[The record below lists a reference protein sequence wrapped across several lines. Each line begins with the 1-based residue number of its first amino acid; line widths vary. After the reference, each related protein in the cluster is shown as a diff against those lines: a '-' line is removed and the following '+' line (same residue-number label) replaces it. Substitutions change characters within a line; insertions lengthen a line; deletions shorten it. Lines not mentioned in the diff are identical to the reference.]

1 MAVNDVQLRA
11 REWSAEPALRAA
23 LECLQ
28 MGLGF
33 LPGAREWARRV
44 VQGLASSP
52 STVRAG
58 QLPAL
63 FRPDPIERL
72 PQWLAPSSTYL
83 ERLNGLPMG
92 AAPARLQRARA
103 AHWLSVARTG
113 LEAALGFPLAL
124 VARELGR
131 KTRSAA
137 WAKAQT
143 PARLSDVNDAWRT
156 AAARVEQQKPLTP
169 RTIALPSQ
177 EESVARYP
185 DRYAG

>member
-1 MAVNDVQLRA
+1 MLFR
-11 REWSAEPALRAA
+11 SAEPALRAA

-44 VQGLASSP
+44 LQGLATAP
-52 STVRAG
+52 STVLAG
-58 QLPAL
+58 HTPPV

-72 PQWLAPSSTYL
+72 PQWLRPSATYL
-83 ERLNGLPMG
+83 ERKNALPMG

-103 AHWLSVARTG
+103 GHLWELACVGLVA
-113 LEAALGFPLAL
+113 AVGFPLAL
-124 VARELGR
+124 AGRELGR
-131 KTRSAA
+131 KARAA
-137 WAKAQT
+137 TWAKAQT

-156 AAARVEQQKPLTP
+156 AASRAEQQKPLAP
-169 RTIALPSQ
+169 RTISLPTK